1 MATRQLNAFRPRP
14 PPSSRPVQPSAS
26 RRPLHSSPAH
36 LADSQPMPS
45 SSSTDEAW
53 YLRPPTEADDVNWL
67 EAIRQALTQPRPS
80 SSSSLDPTS
89 SAPDR
94 ISIDRQLTP
103 STDPSKTD
111 YAAFG
116 IAPEVGR
123 EMETS
128 VREFRARKAKAR
140 DAAFEAARTFS
151 FPLFSHST
159 SGPSRTHHLLTDLF
173 HPAPSFSLRR
183 RALTNRRVPVRR
195 VVAPG
200 ERQPVRPRAT
210 HRDPTRAVAREEGQ
224 DEGRGA
230 RDPVGRAEEL
240 VPRRWCVFSLS
251 SPPSLDL
258 ASHSLG
264 AQVGGLLVSPFGRK
278 MDKVLTPSPPSLR
291 SETSFK

>member
-14 PPSSRPVQPSAS
+14 PPPSRPVQLSAS

-36 LADSQPMPS
+36 LADSQPMSSS

-53 YLRPPTEADDVNWL
+53 YLRPPTEANDVNWL

-80 SSSSLDPTS
+80 SSSSSSPDPTLL
-89 SAPDR
+89 APDR
-94 ISIDRQLTP
+94 IPIDRQLTP
-103 STDPSKTD
+103 STDPSKPD

-183 RALTNRRVPVRR
+183 RALTNRRVPVCR
-195 VVAPG
+195 VVASG
-200 ERQPVRPRAT
+200 ERQPVRPRAA

-224 DEGRGA
+224 DEARGA

-240 VPRRWCVFSLS
+240 VPRRRCVSFFPLALFSI
-251 SPPSLDL
+251 
-258 ASHSLG
+258 
-264 AQVGGLLVSPFGRK
+264 
-278 MDKVLTPSPPSLR
+278 
-291 SETSFK
+291 